1 MRLFLNTLIH
11 GRHAVSCIVDSEH
24 MFMARRYR
32 GRSVRLVVS
41 LWAIR
46 LMLAW

>member
-11 GRHAVSCIVDSEH
+11 GRHAVSCVVESEH

-32 GRSVRLVVS
+32 GGFVCLVVS

-46 LMLAW
+46 FMLA